1 MKENQG
7 VTLTEEIANTIRNRI
22 LLGEY
27 RIGEKLNETKISTEL
42 RVSRTPVRE
51 AIKQLETEGLIDNI
65 PNRGSYALGFSVKD
79 VEDIYSVRAVVEGLA
94 VRWAAEKIS
103 DEEAVRL
110 RDAYEL
116 MEFYTIKK
124 NSRKVME
131 NNKKFH
137 EILYYAS
144 RSRFLIQTLKSYQEY
159 VQQSRKATVYCEENL
174 VTILEEHQS
183 ILKAVEARNGK
194 LAESEILR
202 HLTNSRE
209 RYHKAK
215 AQA

>member
-7 VTLTEEIANTIRNRI
+7 ITLTEEIAGTIRDRI

-27 RIGEKLNETKISTEL
+27 RIGEKLNESKIATEL

-51 AIKQLETEGLIDNI
+51 AIKQLESEGLIDNI
-65 PNRGSYALGFSVKD
+65 PNRGPYALGFSVKD
-79 VEDIYSVRAVVEGLA
+79 IEDIYSVRAVVEGLA

-103 DEEAVRL
+103 EEEAVRL
-110 RDAYEL
+110 RDAYDL
-116 MEFYTIKK
+116 MEFYTTKK
-124 NSRKVME
+124 NSKKVME

-159 VQQSRKATVYCEENL
+159 VQQSRKATVYCEDNL
-174 VTILEEHQS
+174 NTILEEHLA
-183 ILKAVEARNGK
+183 ILKAVENRNGK
-194 LAESEILR
+194 LAEIEILR

-215 AQA
+215 SQ

>member
-1 MKENQG
+1 MKENQNI
-7 VTLTEEIANTIRNRI
+7 TLTEEIVSTIRNRI

-27 RIGEKLNETKISTEL
+27 RIGEKLNESKIATEL

-51 AIKQLETEGLIDNI
+51 AIKQLEAEGLIDNV

-79 VEDIYSVRAVVEGLA
+79 IEDIYSVRAVVEGLA

-103 DEEAVRL
+103 DEETVKL
-110 RDAYEL
+110 RDAYDL
-116 MEFYTIKK
+116 MEFYTTKK

-131 NNKKFH
+131 INKRFH
-137 EILYYAS
+137 EILYHAS

-174 VTILEEHQS
+174 DTILAEHET
-183 ILKAVEARNGK
+183 ILKAIEARDGN
-194 LAESEILR
+194 LAEMQIQR
-202 HLTNSRE
+202 HLANSRG

-215 AQA
+215 IQ